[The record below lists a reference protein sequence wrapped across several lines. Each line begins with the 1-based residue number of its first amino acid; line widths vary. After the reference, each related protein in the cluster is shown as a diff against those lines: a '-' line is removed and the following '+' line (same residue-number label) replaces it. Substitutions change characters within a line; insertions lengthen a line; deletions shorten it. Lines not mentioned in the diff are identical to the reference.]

1 MTGRHMYNAMAAKLN
16 AVHTAY
22 HICSK
27 AIMIVTNNA
36 CNFVQAFKE
45 FVCDDSAGDN
55 VWVWVVS

>member
-1 MTGRHMYNAMAAKLN
+1 MTGRDMYNAMAAKLD

-55 VWVWVVS
+55 V